1 MLKENNL
8 LDLSDKA
15 EARKNLEVY
24 SKNESDK
31 KISDEIK
38 KIPQPDLTKLY
49 KNEGDKVLLL
59 SNVDLDTVV
68 TP

>member
-24 SKNESDK
+24 SKKESDEK
-31 KISDEIK
+31 LNEEIE
-38 KIPQPDLTKLY
+38 KIPKPDLTKLY

-59 SNVDLDTVV
+59 SNVNLDTV
-68 TP
+68 TIP